1 MPGAGAAL
9 GSGPAPSGSELR
21 WAWEGA
27 SSPFVPYPSASFP
40 TPSSPAVGAASCAD
54 PARRRTS
61 RGGRDASLQFGAH
74 GRRWESER
82 GALSGGEAHHR
93 GPEPAQASGGV
104 AAAGVVPRSV
114 SLQPGE
120 EEATWSE
127 LAPERCAAPRVP
139 SEEAAATG
147 AGRAQGAGVAREAPR
162 APEEANHAGRS
173 PGRFPAARAP
183 PPTASVPREGC
194 GPGSCGRNGGAGA
207 GLGGAGGWGDVGRS
221 GPWFWK
227 GAHWAPRPG

>member
-127 LAPERCAAPRVP
+127 PAPERCAAPRVP

-147 AGRAQGAGVAREAPR
+147 AGQAQGP
-162 APEEANHAGRS
+162 GRGGGEGGS
-173 PGRFPAARAP
+173 PGP
-183 PPTASVPREGC
+183 
-194 GPGSCGRNGGAGA
+194 
-207 GLGGAGGWGDVGRS
+207 
-221 GPWFWK
+221 
-227 GAHWAPRPG
+227 